1 MGSSSIQSQDQPH
14 WVGRVDF
21 LKLSSKLETLRGESG
36 AINIYTRTMSINEDV
51 CSTPEWL
58 KYELK
63 KKGMHLRTR
72 EIGPIPSLFSP
83 PAQRAVWG
91 SPVLGD
97 RKEGPGIRVMIQ

>member
-36 AINIYTRTMSINEDV
+36 AINIYTKTVSINEDV

-63 KKGMHLRTR
+63 KKGCILEPERLAK
-72 EIGPIPSLFSP
+72 SLHYFP
-83 PAQRAVWG
+83 LLPRGQCGAPQYWG
-91 SPVLGD
+91 TERRGLGQ
-97 RKEGPGIRVMIQ
+97 EL